1 KVGMHGITND
11 LGLRVLTD
19 ILLYQLKDLSKY
31 NTIHS
36 VIACQSFNWNLYLRQ
51 LYCNSNYP
59 TFFENMVI
67 LTSSNEAN
75 NQSINFKGM
84 TKDELRAYIKE
95 SVLSIVEQII
105 GVQSSSLDID
115 TPFSELGMD
124 SLSAI
129 ELRNA
134 LVSRFGIKVSSTALF
149 DYPTIRSIM
158 EYLTESLYDIETK
171 DGINDVEASVQN
183 RDSSVA
189 VIGFSCRLP
198 GGVKSVK
205 DLYDKVLMLNK
216 DCIGEIPLDRWPY
229 DIYYDPDPDN
239 RSKSYVNRGAFTT
252 DIDLFDNSFFGLSV
266 TEATN
271 VDPQQKYMLEVA
283 YEAMHSCGITK
294 KSLTMNKR
302 SPQNEWDDPLL
313 TGVFI
318 GCCNSDWHF
327 LQAKFG
333 FENFTSY
340 TGSGG
345 AGSLVSNRV
354 SYSFGFRGPSQTID
368 TACSSSLVAMDAALK
383 SLKEGSCHTA
393 LVGGVNLM
401 LSPHLFVAFCRA
413 RMLSPDCMCKTFDA
427 SANGYVRGEGCGAV
441 LITRR
446 AEINGRRIKPIAYVL
461 GSATN
466 HNGRSA
472 SLTAPNG
479 PSQTE
484 VIQSALRNA
493 KVNPSE
499 IDYLESHGTGTPLG
513 DPIEFGALKTVFG
526 NKRDYKRRIPLIMG
540 ALKTNIGHLEGAA
553 GISGI
558 LKLILV
564 LNNRVA
570 PKILHLQK
578 LNPHIDTDG
587 FEVEFPTKTEK
598 IESEKETLIGGVS
611 SFGFGGCNSHVVIE
625 SASSNESNLDESE
638 YNNSPCLVFAYTGQ
652 GCQYINM
659 CKELFETEPVFRE
672 EMIKCDKLLTPI
684 LSKSILSLIYC
695 EKTQESEKNINH
707 TSISQPTIFSIQYSL
722 TKLWISRGVMPTIVM
737 GHSLG
742 EFAAA
747 VTSGVL
753 TLENAITLVAK
764 RAEIMASLPGNDG
777 IMVACR
783 TSEEQVLEAIKE
795 LNLKETAAVAAINGP
810 KSITI
815 SGRKDSVM
823 KILSHIGIEERYK
836 QLDVSHAFHSPLVST
851 AELQFE
857 KVLENIQLCEPK
869 MKFSSCVT
877 GELESKLL
885 TQKKYWAQH
894 ILHSVRYYD
903 ALKTLISADE
913 GKIAIIE
920 IGPKPTLTSMGK
932 QAIGGVKLTNTTDN
946 ISGEDVIWIPTVD
959 NFKSGNIN
967 FNKTLEIVNEYIK
980 TSKNSVSK
988 HKWNHSRFHWADLTS
1003 VHPLLGKFHS
1013 SISDDNYLAYSTD
1026 MIKSKVFKN
1035 IVEDHVLFDT
1045 NIVPAAALI
1054 EASASAV
1061 FKLLRSDK
1069 LPSQYIELTSMD
1081 IERPLVS
1088 GQEESVSEMEV
1099 FVSKSGSVQVRK
1111 KTISETFEYEEEF
1124 NGPQIVTNDVGFVNN
1139 KICHHASISSSRIVN
1154 REELLS
1160 LNIPNIDSYLN
1171 KYSNENAINIPIDK
1185 IYSMMNEIG
1194 LQYKNNYQC
1203 LSSVKVIDNSNEII
1217 YENEAQKTSNS
1228 KPFTEVFCHVK
1239 RPMSDFDLTELRI
1252 HPSILDSVFQSA
1264 SVLFAGDELVNGKDA
1279 TNKKRGHVAMAPIGF
1294 HKCYYGRIEHNSE
1307 VYGFVKLNKFEKT
1320 GDIAFLDVTLWDSK
1334 TKILA
1339 AHFQDLILKGFS
1351 NAASL
1356 LSQEVRIPNQI
1367 LWRTVNKHISEKLEL
1382 IDLCEDEIEHEKT
1395 ENVSVENKKVK
1406 ERREVKILIFG
1417 IPIIVK
1423 EMVQNVAETKFGH
1436 VKISYVCVED
1446 TLDINL
1452 INKTIQEDNWS
1463 AIFYLGGLVDNLP
1476 PINVMGDILKISQVI
1491 STLAVSISIGPFVC
1505 ISKYQNNVDSDNIP
1519 VHSGI
1524 KGFVKTARVELE
1536 NVVGKSINISIVEC
1550 IPTLVDDPIVL
1561 LKTINLITS
1570 IYNDTFNENLSSER
1584 DLILTEMGI
1593 FAPRLENINFPVLG
1607 ATKLT
1612 MTSRGAIGNLK
1623 FKPLPFSERVTPPAN
1638 TVEIRVRSIGLN
1650 FRDVLNVMGLYP
1662 GDPGP
1667 PGGDCSGTVVAV
1679 GEGVKHISVGDN

>member
-1 KVGMHGITND
+1 GMAATLKQHLEKVGMHGITND
-11 LGLRVLTD
+11 LGIRVLTD
-19 ILLYQLKDLSKY
+19 ILLYQLNDFRKSDTVY
-31 NTIHS
+31 S

-51 LYCNSNYP
+51 LYYNSNYP
-59 TFFENMVI
+59 KFFENVVVSI
-67 LTSSNEAN
+67 SHNEVH
-75 NQSINFKGM
+75 NQSINFKSM
-84 TKDELRAYIKE
+84 TRDELHAYVKE
-95 SVLSIVEQII
+95 SVVSIVEQII

-149 DYPTIRSIM
+149 DYPTIRSIIN
-158 EYLTESLYDIETK
+158 YLTESLYDLEAQESMNDIEA
-171 DGINDVEASVQN
+171 GISDRNL
-183 RDSSVA
+183 SVA

-205 DLYDKVLMLNK
+205 DLYDKVIVTNK

-239 RSKSYVNRGAFTT
+239 RSKSYVDKGAFTT
-252 DIDLFDNSFFGLSV
+252 EVDLFDNTFFGLSV

-294 KSLTMNKR
+294 KSLTMYKR
-302 SPQNEWDDPLL
+302 SHNNTKDDPLL

-413 RMLSPDCMCKTFDA
+413 RMLSPDCICKTFDA

-441 LITRR
+441 LITKK
-446 AEINGRRIKPIAYVL
+446 EEVNGRKIKPIAYVL

-484 VIQSALRNA
+484 VIQNALRSA
-493 KVNPSE
+493 KINPSNV
-499 IDYLESHGTGTPLG
+499 DYLESHGTGTPLG

-526 NKRDYKRRIPLIMG
+526 NKKDYKRKNPLIIG

-564 LNNRVA
+564 LNNRFA
-570 PKILHLQK
+570 PKILHLQN
-578 LNPHIDTDG
+578 LNPHIDTNE
-587 FEVEFPTKTEK
+587 FEVEFPTNNKEIK
-598 IESEKETLIGGVS
+598 SEKKTLIGGVS
-611 SFGFGGCNSHVVIE
+611 SFGFGGCNSHVIIE
-625 SASSNESNLDESE
+625 SVSTKDINLGESE
-638 YNNSPCLVFAYTGQ
+638 CNKSPCLVFAYTGQ

-659 CKELFETEPVFRE
+659 CKNLYEAEPVFRD
-672 EMIKCDKLLTPI
+672 EMKTCDRLLTPI
-684 LSKSILSLIYC
+684 LGKSILELIYC
-695 EKTQESEKNINH
+695 EKTSESEKNINH

-722 TKLWISRGVMPTIVM
+722 TKLWISKGIMPTVVM

-747 VTSGVL
+747 VASGIL
-753 TLENAITLVAK
+753 NLENAITIVAK
-764 RAEIMASLPGNDG
+764 RAEIMASLPNDDG

-783 TSEEQVLEAIKE
+783 TSEKQALDAIKE
-795 LNLKETAAVAAINGP
+795 LDLKETAAVAAINGP

-823 KILSHIGIEERYK
+823 KILTHIGMEERYK
-836 QLDVSHAFHSPLVST
+836 QLDVSHAFHSPLVSS
-851 AELQFE
+851 AEQQFE
-857 KVLENIQLCEPK
+857 RVLENIPFCEPNI
-869 MKFSSCVT
+869 KFSSCVT

-885 TQKKYWAQH
+885 TERKYWAQH

-903 ALKTLISADE
+903 ALETVISVDE
-913 GKIAIIE
+913 GRVAIIE

-932 QAIGGVKLTNTTDN
+932 QAIGGIQLTNINDI
-946 ISGEDVIWIPTVD
+946 ISGEDVVWIPTVD
-959 NFKSGNIN
+959 NLKPGNTD
-967 FNKTLEIVNEYIK
+967 FSKTVEIVNEYINI
-980 TSKNSVSK
+980 SKKSIST

-1013 SISDDNYLAYSTD
+1013 SISDDNYFAYSTD
-1026 MIKSKVFKN
+1026 MVNSKVFKN

-1061 FKLLRSDK
+1061 FKLLKSDK
-1069 LPSQYIELTSMD
+1069 LPSQYIELVSMD
-1081 IERPLVS
+1081 IEKPLVS
-1088 GQEESVSEMEV
+1088 GQEESISEMEV
-1099 FVSKSGSVQVRK
+1099 FVSKSGSVQIRK
-1111 KTISETFEYEEEF
+1111 KTISETFEYDEEF
-1124 NGPQIVTNDVGFVNN
+1124 TGPQIVTNDVGFINN
-1139 KICHHASISSSRIVN
+1139 KICHHASISNSRIVN
-1154 REELLS
+1154 KDELIL
-1160 LNIPNIDSYLN
+1160 LNIPDVNEYLS
-1171 KYSNENAINIPIDK
+1171 KYSGENTIDIPIDK
-1185 IYSMMNEIG
+1185 IYSMMREIG
-1194 LQYKNNYQC
+1194 LQYGNKYQC
-1203 LSSVKVIDNSNEII
+1203 LSSVKIIDSTNENQGKCDVL
-1217 YENEAQKTSNS
+1217 ETNKNDNKSLD
-1228 KPFTEVFCHVK
+1228 EVFCHVK
-1239 RPMSDFDLTELRI
+1239 RPISDFDLTELRI
-1252 HPSILDSVFQSA
+1252 HPSILDCVFQSA
-1264 SVLFAGDELVNGKDA
+1264 SVLFAGEELINAKCT

-1294 HKCYYGRIEHNSE
+1294 HKCYYGRIRHDSD
-1307 VYGFVKLNKFEKT
+1307 VHGLVKLNKFEKT
-1320 GDIAFLDVTLWDSK
+1320 GDIAFLDVTIWDSK

-1367 LWRTVNKHISEKLEL
+1367 LWRTVNKQILDKLEL
-1382 IDLCEDEIEHEKT
+1382 IELSEDKVEDENVPVNKTKKKLEKI
-1395 ENVSVENKKVK
+1395 
-1406 ERREVKILIFG
+1406 KILIFG
-1417 IPIIVK
+1417 IPTIVK
-1423 EMVQNVAETKFGH
+1423 DLVESIAENKFSH
-1436 VKISYVCVED
+1436 IKVSYVCVEE

-1452 INKTIQEDNWS
+1452 INKVIQEDSWS
-1463 AIFYLGGLVDNLP
+1463 AIFYLGGLVDNLSP
-1476 PINVMGDILKISQVI
+1476 MNVMGDILKISQVI

-1505 ISKYQNNVDSDNIP
+1505 ISKYQNNVDSDTVP

-1536 NVVGKSINISIVEC
+1536 NVIGKSINISIVEC
-1550 IPTLVDDPIVL
+1550 IPTLVDDPVVL
-1561 LKTINLITS
+1561 LKTINFITS
-1570 IYNDTFNENLSSER
+1570 IYNDTSNENLSSER
-1584 DLILTEMGI
+1584 DLILTDTGV
-1593 FAPRLENINFPVLG
+1593 FTPRLENITFPVLG

-1623 FKPLPFSERVTPPAN
+1623 LKPLSFSERVTPPTN
-1638 TVEIRVRSIGLN
+1638 TVEIR
-1650 FRDVLNVMGLYP
+1650 
-1662 GDPGP
+1662 
-1667 PGGDCSGTVVAV
+1667 
-1679 GEGVKHISVGDN
+1679 